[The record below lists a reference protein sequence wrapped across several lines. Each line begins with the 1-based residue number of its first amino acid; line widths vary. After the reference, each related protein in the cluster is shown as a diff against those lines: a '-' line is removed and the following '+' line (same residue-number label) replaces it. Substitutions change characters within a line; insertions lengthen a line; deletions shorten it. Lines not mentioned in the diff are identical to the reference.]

1 MEKNLDVFLVV
12 TALELSPT
20 TFHLRSQPNERTL
33 PYERKVCKRE
43 SVLSEASTEG
53 FVDALGR
60 KLYYKS
66 FGKPTKGCVLGLH
79 GGPGLTHDYILPLVD
94 LARFGYQVVL
104 YDQLGCGKSQI
115 PKNIGLFTVERA
127 VEEVESV
134 RQGLKLGRIH
144 LYGSSYG
151 GLLAIAYTLKYHKN
165 MLSLITMGGLANVPF
180 CVSEMQKM
188 KASLPPD
195 VVKTMELYEEAGD
208 YSNVEYQKATQE
220 FLKRYF
226 CRLEEW
232 PKDLQYS
239 LEHLSQSVYIT
250 MNGPTEFMII
260 GGLRYWDVS
269 DQLHKIGV
277 PTLVTC
283 GKYDEVSPKEARN
296 IHKGIRGSKL
306 VVFQNSSHLA
316 IWEERDRYI
325 DVLRKFLDSVAA
337 KTSRRL
343 R

>member
-1 MEKNLDVFLVV
+1 
-12 TALELSPT
+12 
-20 TFHLRSQPNERTL
+20 
-33 PYERKVCKRE
+33 
-43 SVLSEASTEG
+43 LSEAFTEG
-53 FVDALGR
+53 YADILGR

-66 FGKPTKGCVLGLH
+66 VGKSTKGCVLGLH

-104 YDQLGCGKSQI
+104 YDQLGCGKSEI

-127 VEEVESV
+127 VEEVEGV
-134 RQGLKLGRIH
+134 RQGLGLGRIH
-144 LYGSSYG
+144 LFGSSYG
-151 GLLAIAYTLKYHKN
+151 GLLAIAYALKYQKN

-195 VVKTMELYEEAGD
+195 VLKTMEQCEEAGD
-208 YSNVEYQKATQE
+208 YDNAEYQKATQE

-232 PKDLQYS
+232 PKDLQHS
-239 LEHLSQSVYIT
+239 LEHVNQSIYMT
-250 MNGPTEFMII
+250 MNGPTEFTII
-260 GGLRYWDVS
+260 GGLRYWNVS
-269 DQLHKIGV
+269 DQLHKIRV

-296 IHKGIRGSKL
+296 IHKGIRGSRL
-306 VVFQNSSHLA
+306 VVFQNSSHLGM
-316 IWEERDRYI
+316 WEERDRYI
-325 DVLRKFLDSVAA
+325 AVLRKFLDSVAA
-337 KTSRRL
+337 KTSTRL

>member
-1 MEKNLDVFLVV
+1 M
-12 TALELSPT
+12 
-20 TFHLRSQPNERTL
+20 
-33 PYERKVCKRE
+33 C
-43 SVLSEASTEG
+43 VLSEAFTEG
-53 FVDALGR
+53 YADILGR

-66 FGKPTKGCVLGLH
+66 VGKSTKGCVLGLH

-104 YDQLGCGKSQI
+104 YDQLGCGKSEI

-127 VEEVESV
+127 VEEVEGV
-134 RQGLKLGRIH
+134 RQGLGLGRIH
-144 LYGSSYG
+144 LFGSSYG
-151 GLLAIAYTLKYHKN
+151 GLLAIAYALKYQKN

-195 VVKTMELYEEAGD
+195 VLKTMEQCEEAGD
-208 YSNVEYQKATQE
+208 YDNAEYQKATQE

-232 PKDLQYS
+232 PKDLQHS
-239 LEHLSQSVYIT
+239 LEHVNQSIYMT
-250 MNGPTEFMII
+250 MNGPTEFTII
-260 GGLRYWDVS
+260 GGLRYWNVS
-269 DQLHKIGV
+269 DQLHKIRV

-296 IHKGIRGSKL
+296 IHKGIRGSRL
-306 VVFQNSSHLA
+306 VVFQNSSHLGM
-316 IWEERDRYI
+316 WEERDRYI
-325 DVLRKFLDSVAA
+325 AVLRKFLDSVAG
-337 KTSRRL
+337 KTSTRL

>member
-1 MEKNLDVFLVV
+1 M
-12 TALELSPT
+12 
-20 TFHLRSQPNERTL
+20 
-33 PYERKVCKRE
+33 
-43 SVLSEASTEG
+43 SEAFTEG
-53 FVDALGR
+53 YADILGR

-66 FGKPTKGCVLGLH
+66 VGKSTKGCVLGLH

-104 YDQLGCGKSQI
+104 YDQLGCGKSEI

-127 VEEVESV
+127 VEEVEGV
-134 RQGLKLGRIH
+134 RQGLGLGRIH
-144 LYGSSYG
+144 LFGSSYG
-151 GLLAIAYTLKYHKN
+151 GLLAIAYALKYQKN

-195 VVKTMELYEEAGD
+195 VLKTMEQCEEAGD
-208 YSNVEYQKATQE
+208 YDNAEYQKATQE

-232 PKDLQYS
+232 PKDLQHS
-239 LEHLSQSVYIT
+239 LEHVNQSIYMT
-250 MNGPTEFMII
+250 MNGPTEFTII
-260 GGLRYWDVS
+260 GGLRYWNVS
-269 DQLHKIGV
+269 DQLHKIRV

-296 IHKGIRGSKL
+296 IHKGIRGSRL
-306 VVFQNSSHLA
+306 VVFQNSSHLGM
-316 IWEERDRYI
+316 WEERDRYI
-325 DVLRKFLDSVAA
+325 AVLRKFLDSVAA
-337 KTSRRL
+337 KTSTRL